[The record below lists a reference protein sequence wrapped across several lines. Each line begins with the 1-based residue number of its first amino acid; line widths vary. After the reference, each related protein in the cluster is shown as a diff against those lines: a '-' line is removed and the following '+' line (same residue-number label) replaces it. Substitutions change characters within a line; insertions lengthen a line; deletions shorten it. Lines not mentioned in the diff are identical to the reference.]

1 MTTKE
6 MTTRE
11 SISASL
17 LYGAVVAFTAAAAL
31 TPLLLDNDTAKAAS
45 SQKTEAHCRDIIS
58 GKKQAD
64 MIEHAGCY
72 SRNGF
77 NLYMR

>member
-1 MTTKE
+1 MTL
-6 MTTRE
+6 RE
-11 SISASL
+11 SVSASL
-17 LYGAVVAFTAAAAL
+17 MYGAVVAFTAAAAV

-45 SQKTEAHCRDIIS
+45 SQKTDAHCRDIIS

-64 MIEHAGCY
+64 VLEHTGCY

>member
-6 MTTRE
+6 
-11 SISASL
+11 SVSASL
-17 LYGAVVAFTAAAAL
+17 IYGAIVAFAAAAAVV
-31 TPLLLDNDTAKAAS
+31 PGLLDNDTAKAAS
-45 SQKTEAHCRDIIS
+45 SQKTDAHCRDILN

-64 MIEHAGCY
+64 VLEHTGCY

-77 NLYMR
+77 NLHIR